1 MKTVVHNPTK
11 GVYPATD
18 DYVHALEIQRPER
31 LLFVS
36 GTMGLDEQGPRR
48 SAGRETFGGGRR

>member
-1 MKTVVHNPTK
+1 MQTVVHNPTV

-18 DYVHALEIQRPER
+18 DYVHALEVQGAGR

-36 GTMGLDEQGPRR
+36 GTMGLDETGA
-48 SAGRETFGGGRR
+48 AG